1 MNRLPGLRQ
10 SRIIGLVALL
20 AAVVLAGYPLLVLAD
35 FSVSDWQYVKSI
47 TLPPDLGE
55 AMLAEVVVDS
65 QVFAKANKGL
75 GDLRIVRDGEEEVPY
90 QLAITRGGSRR
101 NSHDGRIQDLGHLPG
116 GHTELAIDLG
126 QPGLLHNEVEIFTTS
141 KNFQREVKL
150 ESSNDGESWLTVS
163 QGVEIYDFTVAKRNF
178 NARNTRVQY
187 TESTARYLRIRILNG
202 GEDPLVITGA
212 SAASLVED
220 QPLRTEYPAQIINRG
235 EDPNRGI
242 IRLTIDLAT
251 HGLPTD
257 RLTLGT
263 GETNFHRRVTLE
275 GNLDLLGPWQAV
287 SGSGEIYAYQTPKFT
302 GSNLMVDY
310 PEVTYRWLRLNIHN
324 QDDVPLVVGEV
335 TASGLQRRLIF
346 QPALGATYGL
356 YYGNREA
363 RQPSYDLGQVLPY
376 LETDN
381 LPSAEL
387 GEQRNNAQFA
397 RPELPISER
406 FPWLITLGV
415 AAVAAVAGLLLFGV
429 LRQAKKVL
437 PPPE

>member
-1 MNRLPGLRQ
+1 MNSLPDSRHR
-10 SRIIGLVALL
+10 RIIGLVVLL
-20 AAVVLAGYPLLVLAD
+20 AAVVLAGYPLLALAD

-47 TLPPDLGE
+47 TVPPDLGE
-55 AMLAEVVVDS
+55 ATLAEVTVDS
-65 QVFAKANKGL
+65 QVFAQANKGL
-75 GDLRIVRDGEEEVPY
+75 GDLRIVRDGEAEVPY
-90 QLAITRGGSRR
+90 QLAITRGGSQRT
-101 NSHDGRIQDLGHLPG
+101 SHKGLIQDLGHVPG
-116 GHTELAIDLG
+116 HHTELVIDLG
-126 QPGLLHNEVEIFTTS
+126 RPGLLHNEVEIFTTS
-141 KNFQREVKL
+141 KNFRRKVEL
-150 ESSNDGESWLTVS
+150 ESSSDGESWLTMS

-187 TESTARYLRIRILNG
+187 TESTARYLRVRILNG
-202 GEDPLVITGA
+202 EEAPLAITGA
-212 SAASLVED
+212 SAASRVEEE
-220 QPLRTEYPAQIINRG
+220 PRRTEYPGRIIDRE
-235 EDPNRGI
+235 EDSTRGI
-242 IRLTIDLAT
+242 SRLTLDLGT
-251 HGLPTD
+251 TGLPTD

-275 GNLDLLGPWQAV
+275 GSLDGESWRAI
-287 SGSGEIYAYQTPKFT
+287 SGSGEVYAYETPKFT
-302 GSNLMVDY
+302 GRDLTVDY
-310 PEVTYRWLRLNIHN
+310 PEVTYRYLRLSIHN
-324 QDDVPLVVGEV
+324 QDDAPLAVGEIA
-335 TASGLQRRLIF
+335 ASGLRRRLIF

-363 RQPSYDLGQVLPY
+363 RQPYYDLGQVLPY

-397 RPELPISER
+397 RPELPVSER